1 MNNWKKCLIKIE
13 DTIQKAIEIVDA
25 TEAKIAI
32 VVDSEMNL
40 LGTVTD
46 YDIRQHILQGK
57 ALNFP
62 VDDIMNINPKFSYYT
77 NDNSQLLNDM
87 IAKGVRQLPLVDCEK
102 KIVGLSILSDFK
114 KEKKK
119 NRVLLMAGGLGMR
132 LRPLTEN
139 CPKPLLRIGE
149 KPILQIIMEG
159 FIKEGFLDFYISVNY
174 KSEMIEDYFGNGERF
189 GVNISYIHESK
200 RLGTAGALG
209 LISDELNEPVIVMN
223 GDLLTNVN
231 FSQLLTFHTNN
242 NSVATMCGREYKMQ
256 VPFGVIN
263 YDNWEIKSL
272 KEKPIITNFVN
283 AGIYVLNPDVIKAVK
298 KDEYLDMP
306 DLFTKLINEN
316 KKTLVFPLRESWL
329 DIGRLEDF
337 ERARREFI

>member
-87 IAKGVRQLPLVDCEK
+87 IVKGVRQLPLVDSDK

-283 AGIYVLNPDVIKAVK
+283 AGIYVLNPDVIKTVK

-306 DLFTKLINEN
+306 ELFTQLINEK

>member
-32 VVDSEMNL
+32 VVDNEMNL

-87 IAKGVRQLPLVDCEK
+87 IAKGVRQLPLVDSDK

-209 LISDELNEPVIVMN
+209 MISDELDEPVIVMN

-242 NSVATMCGREYKMQ
+242 NSIATMCGREYKMQ
-256 VPFGVIN
+256 IPFGVIN

-283 AGIYVLNPDVIKAVK
+283 AGIYVLNPDVIKTVK

-306 DLFTKLINEN
+306 ELFTQLINEK